1 MLGLEHGED
10 QDLKLLIR
18 RQITIKSVETAGVA
32 QAQLSDILF
41 MVKEFKEV
49 NKLRLAKNNRW
60 RLILDRI
67 NKYGAKRPYS
77 FGFYAHGDRLIRK
90 VVINADFARV
100 ARLTLR
106 RVLANLQ
113 LEGMKRKREVRE
125 RENL

>member
-1 MLGLEHGED
+1 MLGLEHDEH

-18 RQITIKSVETAGVA
+18 RQITQNSIETTGFV
-32 QAQLSDILF
+32 QAQLSDILV
-41 MVKEFKEV
+41 MIKKFKEV
-49 NKLRLAKNNRW
+49 DQFRLEKNNRW
-60 RLILDRI
+60 KLIQDRM
-67 NKYGAKRPYS
+67 NKYGVKRPYS
-77 FGFYAHGDRLIRK
+77 FGFYSHGDRLIRK

>member
-1 MLGLEHGED
+1 MNYFL
-10 QDLKLLIR
+10 
-18 RQITIKSVETAGVA
+18 V
-32 QAQLSDILF
+32 QLSIADLLTAVLTIF
-41 MVKEFKEV
+41 PE
-49 NKLRLAKNNRW
+49 
-60 RLILDRI
+60 I
-67 NKYGAKRPYS
+67 G
-77 FGFYAHGDRLIRK
+77 K